1 MYIKLI
7 NRVIFLLI
15 LFIILFVIKNELNTD
30 IDNDYEDNYT
40 TSLEEIRK
48 TWRSLDPE
56 KNKQNNSYEIN

>member
-7 NRVIFLLI
+7 SRVTFLLI
-15 LFIILFVIKNELNTD
+15 LFIILFVIKNESNAN
-30 IDNDYEDNYT
+30 IDNNYEDNYI

-56 KNKQNNSYEIN
+56 KNKKDN

>member
-7 NRVIFLLI
+7 SRVTFLLI
-15 LFIILFVIKNELNTD
+15 LFIFLFLIKNESNAN
-30 IDNDYEDNYT
+30 IDNNYEDNYI

-56 KNKQNNSYEIN
+56 KNKKDNS

>member
-7 NRVIFLLI
+7 SRVTFLLI
-15 LFIILFVIKNELNTD
+15 LFIILFVIKNESNAN
-30 IDNDYEDNYT
+30 IDNNYEDNYI

-56 KNKQNNSYEIN
+56 KNKKDNS